1 MKFQQN
7 RQVTQSIAT
16 QAVLKL
22 HSLNRRSDPRW
33 ALLPSWNFDRFHPS
47 CLFTKMYVKETCH
60 RWCNLTTRSTWRVAW
75 FIWMMKKYIFARCGP
90 SPTYHLVPL
99 AWCCMQYDTKPTRQY
114 DSTLLLQG
122 SLNTRAFSSPLRY
135 RIIFTCSQILADPL
149 LPLLGKDY
157 RELNPFS

>member
-33 ALLPSWNFDRFHPS
+33 ALLPGWNFDRFHPS
-47 CLFTKMYVKETCH
+47 CLFTKMYEKTWH
-60 RWCNLTTRSTWRVAW
+60 RWCNLTTLLCSLVYLSDE
-75 FIWMMKKYIFARCGP
+75 KYIFARCGP

-99 AWCCMQYDTKPTRQY
+99 AWCCMQYDTKPTRQC
-114 DSTLLLQG
+114 DSTLLIQG

-135 RIIFTCSQILADPL
+135 RFIFACSQILADPL
-149 LPLLGKDY
+149 LPLKD
-157 RELNPFS
+157 